1 MGLNRDTLERQLTI
15 ATEKLASHVKAL
27 DEKGV
32 AAQDHR
38 RDSQWRQLDANR
50 RAVVKRIRA
59 AEAVLARE
67 AECASRKAAAAAE

>member
-1 MGLNRDTLERQLTI
+1 MGLNTDTLERQLTI
-15 ATEKLASHVKAL
+15 ATEKLASRATAL
-27 DEKGV
+27 NEKGV
-32 AAQDHR
+32 AAEDHR